1 MDRSPELELILS
13 DINLGGASGLDFL
26 ARLRADGNNTQVIL
40 MTGGGKRGDAISA
53 VRLGACDFI
62 EKPLEYGRL
71 RLAIGRAAEFAEN
84 RRLAVA
90 SKRQLEAQ
98 NEQLAS
104 RNELIRSLLGRYV
117 DDGIVRELLEKPESL
132 RLGGTR
138 TDATILVTDLRG
150 FTQLSERLE
159 AEHVVELLNNY
170 FELMIQMV
178 REHGGTV
185 DNLIGDA
192 LMALFGVPET
202 QPDDAVRAARCALE
216 MQQRV
221 AEVNAAN
228 RDAGLPEVQMG
239 IGLNTGEVVAGN
251 IGSERH
257 AKFSVIGSPVNRAW
271 RIESFTVGGQI
282 LASKGMVERAG
293 AAIRTTGLLR
303 VKLRG
308 VDEPVEIC
316 EILGMA

>member
-1 MDRSPELELILS
+1 
-13 DINLGGASGLDFL
+13 
-26 ARLRADGNNTQVIL
+26 
-40 MTGGGKRGDAISA
+40 
-53 VRLGACDFI
+53 
-62 EKPLEYGRL
+62 
-71 RLAIGRAAEFAEN
+71 
-84 RRLAVA
+84 
-90 SKRQLEAQ
+90 
-98 NEQLAS
+98 
-104 RNELIRSLLGRYV
+104 
-117 DDGIVRELLEKPESL
+117 
-132 RLGGTR
+132 
-138 TDATILVTDLRG
+138 ATILVTDLRG

-159 AEHVVELLNNY
+159 AEHVVEFLNNY
-170 FELMIQMV
+170 FELMIQVV